1 MDRIPS
7 PVEAQQDLTAV
18 WQVRTYTI
26 PRRISSPTI
35 MDPGRQA
42 MIDSGRS
49 PQRQDR
55 DITGPRRDPNNRI
68 TKPSKP
74 SPSNAAA
81 NTARFLSQDD
91 QSRKFVAD
99 EDKFVLKQS
108 KKKADIRVREGRAR
122 PVDYLA
128 FNLRYIDNDRDVF
141 DDDDGDIE
149 IEVPSPERIVD
160 GSNMAE
166 LKELE
171 SDITSFNTL
180 ETSQRNRDYWSSLLT
195 LCGDRRT
202 KLQGNDHEGRAVSSV
217 SADVDRILG
226 PKTFEQLES
235 LEKQI
240 KAKLQSDEQIDT
252 DYWQGLLRNL
262 LVYKAKAKLRKICEA
277 IKESR
282 IEQFRASNP
291 AKADALASADAD
303 GPRPVMSSGGP
314 ASRAPNPPTAAS
326 SSSAAAAA
334 ASESSAAPPGT
345 ARFATSGAQD
355 FSQATRALY
364 EREVARGISENEE
377 IFTAEEAV
385 PSAAKPKW
393 ADKYRPRKPQYFNR
407 VQMGYEWNKYNQTH
421 YDHDNPPPKVVQG
434 YKFNIFYPDLIDKT
448 KAPTFKIIR
457 EGGRRRGESFAPAG
471 EEDTC
476 LLRFIAGPP
485 YEDIA
490 FRIVDREWDYSAK
503 RDRGFRSSFDKVC
516 LLLFP
521 LCFASKCANVDF
533 WSGSLRQFYG
543 LKEVEARG
551 ICRPHVT
558 QLLTTVNRAFF
569 SYISS
574 LRRFV
579 IDLTRSL

>member
-1 MDRIPS
+1 
-7 PVEAQQDLTAV
+7 
-18 WQVRTYTI
+18 
-26 PRRISSPTI
+26 

-42 MIDSGRS
+42 MIEGGKS
-49 PQRQDR
+49 PQRQGR

-81 NTARFLSQDD
+81 NTARFLSTDD

-99 EDKFVLKQS
+99 EDRFVLKQS

-128 FNLRYIDNDRDVF
+128 FNLRYIDSDRDFF

-149 IEVPSPERIVD
+149 IDVPSPERIVD
-160 GSNMAE
+160 GSNVAE
-166 LKELE
+166 LEELE
-171 SDITSFNTL
+171 SDITSFHTL
-180 ETSQRNRDYWSSLLT
+180 ESSQRNRDYWSSLLT
-195 LCGDRRT
+195 LCRDRRT

-217 SADVDRILG
+217 SSDVDRILG
-226 PKTFEQLES
+226 PKTFEQLEG

-240 KAKLQSDEQIDT
+240 KAKLQSDEHIDT

-262 LVYKAKAKLRKICEA
+262 LVYKAKAKLGKICEA

-282 IEQFRASNP
+282 IEQFRSINP
-291 AKADALASADAD
+291 AKAEALASADAD
-303 GPRPVMSSGGP
+303 GSRAVVSSGG
-314 ASRAPNPPTAAS
+314 ATSRVPIATTAAS

-334 ASESSAAPPGT
+334 AAASESTNAPPGT
-345 ARFATSGAQD
+345 ARFASSGAQD

-516 LLLFP
+516 PIALLSTLP
-521 LCFASKCANVDF
+521 C
-533 WSGSLRQFYG
+533 
-543 LKEVEARG
+543 
-551 ICRPHVT
+551 
-558 QLLTTVNRAFF
+558 
-569 SYISS
+569 
-574 LRRFV
+574 
-579 IDLTRSL
+579 